1 MRLTNNHYVTF
12 KELFENDDLFKKI
25 ETLDF
30 NEVKQEFDKKL
41 IFNFEIK
48 NKTTNETYQKSFNG
62 YEDMMNYI
70 NTDTKEIELDR

>member
-1 MRLTNNHYVTF
+1 MTF

-70 NTDTKEIELDR
+70 NIDTKEIELDR